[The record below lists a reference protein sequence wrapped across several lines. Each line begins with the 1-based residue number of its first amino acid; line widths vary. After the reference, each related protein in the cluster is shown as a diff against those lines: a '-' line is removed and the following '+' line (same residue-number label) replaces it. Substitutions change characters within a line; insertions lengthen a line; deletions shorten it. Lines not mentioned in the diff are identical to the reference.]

1 MADLGEEDRAWLAQL
16 YTGVAHPYRI
26 ALLDDLAAGESV
38 PSVAERV
45 GTTRGTLQN
54 HLERLIDSDL
64 VYRPEDGATYAVTPL
79 GEYMLDQAE
88 ADADELGC
96 IIELVEAAEEEAAE
110 ELAPAED
117 ILGEDEWERKLHTR
131 KWEKAIE
138 RFDELLGDEQ

>member
-1 MADLGEEDRAWLAQL
+1 MADLGEEERAWLAEL

-26 ALLDDLAAGESV
+26 ALLDGLAAGESV
-38 PSVAERV
+38 PSVADRV

-64 VYRPEDGATYAVTPL
+64 VYRPEDGSTYAVTPL
-79 GEYMLDQAE
+79 GEYMVDRAE
-88 ADADELGC
+88 ADADELGS
-96 IIELVEAAEEEAAE
+96 IVELVEAAEEEAVE

-131 KWEKAIE
+131 KWETAKEEVAA
-138 RFDELLGDEQ
+138 LLDGE